1 MAAMTALLAE
11 PRRLLLLSLTLGLC
25 APAVFALAPPAPP
38 APDAAA
44 APGAA
49 TPLADLFALRLITPW
64 QVRHGARTV
73 RVRVQAYAPH
83 DGRPAAGVDLRL
95 ELARDREGRG
105 QEEPLVRTATTGREG
120 GALFD
125 LPVTAGLGR
134 AFLTVT
140 VTGSRRG
147 FSRTVTGSV
156 TGAGFSA
163 LLATDKH
170 GYQPGQTVHIR
181 ALCLDDERRPVAGR
195 ELKLLVVGQDE
206 QTAAAFAL
214 RTSRF
219 GIAQA
224 DWRLAALAREG
235 TYRLTLND
243 LNEGDDFVAM
253 AAVEVRRYELPRF
266 AVLAQPAGAFTMLG
280 DAPRAEIAV
289 RSLLGEPIARA
300 AVKIYRRRDAAGAA
314 ADASPIG
321 SGLTGPDGRVLVDLD
336 LAAEQ
341 SDLRQRN
348 SYPEPYEPYSDIDLV
363 AVATHPLTAEV
374 QRSRFRLRLSR
385 DAVHVHVFS
394 TGVSYVGEHSFVTTS
409 YPDGRPAEC
418 DVELAAAGAAGPSLA
433 RLRTNRFGIARLE
446 LPARA
451 RDLLVRARDAAGRD
465 GELDLPR
472 TAWGDRGEPPLT
484 LTAPRHLLHPGE
496 PLTVEV
502 AATRPFARLVV
513 EVERNDQILA
523 SRILPRIG
531 RRKSLVFPYQP
542 AFRGP
547 LGVHVFLAAPPSEDL
562 AFASAE
568 LAVLYPDRR
577 PLAVAIR
584 TDRRRYRPGEIA
596 ALTLQ
601 AGGRHAGAPAAFGIA
616 IVDRAVV
623 ERERSEGELAA
634 AAAAAPAGEGE
645 GEGEEDEI
653 PDLEP
658 RGYRSIAGWSASRLR
673 ELDPNRPYPQGL
685 DLVAAAVLVS
695 PPPLATNQST
705 PLGEERSSFKEF
717 FAAQLGPFLAAV
729 EAAWKQGGVV
739 RDVAELRSRL
749 ARLGCDPERLRDPWG
764 TGYRFVLGTDY
775 DGRQTLAVVSAGWD
789 RTFDTRDDFTAR
801 CETGPAHLAELGRA
815 IDRAVRRAFVERG
828 RYLAGESDLAEELAR
843 DHVDFARV
851 VDPWGERPRLEA
863 DVTRRDYVLRLRSG
877 GPDHR
882 FEAPAEPSDD
892 IDLWTVRLD
901 YSETWR
907 KLLASAAVRHLRR
920 TGSLPCTLEEVRRA
934 LAEVGADPDGWRDPR
949 GHAIRFDCRR
959 DSAYGTRPV
968 YDGASRAAQL
978 AAVTEETETLRMF
991 TVGRDGLAGTED
1003 DEELERIVQ
1012 PLFTRTSAAVPA
1024 GPPGASD
1031 PAAGLRSE
1039 GTGSIRGTVRDAQ
1052 GSALP
1057 GVTLTLVP
1065 EKGGESREAVS
1076 DVSGRFSF
1084 GLLPADAYWLLAS
1097 LEGFAAARLLVEI
1110 DSGETSDVN
1119 LRLRPSALES
1129 IIVTASA
1136 PMRQP
1141 ATVSAARPAEPNR
1154 FTPRL
1159 RQDFPET
1166 LLWVPEL
1173 VADRRGRVRLPVPLA
1188 DSMTT
1193 WRVAVLAS
1201 TLDGRLGRAAADLQ
1215 VVQPLAVDLDLPP
1228 SLTAGDQLAVP
1239 LLVDSRSPG
1248 SRRVELSLETPAGV
1262 EAGLGAAGHLDL
1274 GAQSAGRLDMPL
1286 RFTQAGTMKL
1296 RARAR
1301 GGAGEADAVERS
1313 VGVRP
1318 DGLERAKAYG
1328 RLLRAGE
1335 ALEFRLAPDLL
1346 AGSARLEVRL
1356 YAGFSAH
1363 LANAA
1368 RQLRGGPRACAEQQI
1383 SIATPDLLAMAGASA
1398 AAGPAAATVRAEAA
1412 ERLGAA
1418 VAGLSS
1424 FRDPEGGFAYWPGS
1438 PADLALTAYVVQ
1450 FLAEAGR
1457 SVPVDPQVL
1466 GGAVEFLAQAQ
1477 RGDGLWD
1484 PPLRRLPHR
1493 GERGRALS
1501 AWIAHALSVAGA
1513 PGGPLPEPER
1523 QTARQAAE
1531 RALASLAPD
1540 LPHLTDPYP
1549 LACAVLAYA
1558 AAGRAGSREAGQA
1571 AERLRELAHEEAG
1584 GRFWD
1589 LQSNSPFAGWGN
1601 AGRLETT
1608 ALAVQALLA
1617 GRSDLRGV
1625 PPMAGAAAGSGSA
1638 PDPAAGPAAEAG
1650 LVYLLLHKRPDGGWT
1665 STQATAQVLR
1675 ALAAAAHGQ
1684 DLAAG
1689 QRAGDA
1695 ERGRQEVPGPAHG
1708 RHRAPLEVD
1717 LDGIPVAHLTES
1729 ELDPLVPWSL
1739 TLGEPP
1745 ADLAPGRHVLTV
1757 RGGGA
1762 GVPAAGADWRLLEV
1776 VVHESLPWSGAQGAH
1791 EGAES
1796 GGAGA
1801 PSPAPVASS
1810 PSLAL
1815 SVDCSPLAAPVG
1827 EAVTC
1832 QVHAERVGFAGYGML
1847 IAEIGLPP
1855 RVEVDR
1861 QALDAFQAGSW
1872 DFSGYEV
1879 WPDRLVA
1886 YLWPRAGGL
1895 SFPLTFRPRLAMRA
1909 KSLRSVLYDGYNPEA
1924 RVVVPPRL
1932 FEVRAPEPA
1941 AGSTA
1946 GGLTTTGGTPR
1957 SRTALLKAATSRSS
1971 RTRSSARSPES

>member
-1 MAAMTALLAE
+1 MASITAVAAMAAMTALAAIAALLAG
-11 PRRLLLLSLTLGLC
+11 PRRRPLLLSLALGLC
-25 APAVFALAPPAPP
+25 APAVSALAPPAPL
-38 APDAAA
+38 APDAA

-64 QVRHGARTV
+64 QIRHGAHTV

-105 QEEPLVRTATTGREG
+105 HEEPLVRTATTGRQG

-134 AFLTVT
+134 AMLTVT

-147 FSRTVTGSV
+147 FSRTVTSWL

-195 ELKLLVVGQDE
+195 ELKLRVVDQDD
-206 QTAAAFAL
+206 QPAAILSL

-224 DWRLAALAREG
+224 DWRLPALVREG
-235 TYRLTLND
+235 TYLLTLV
-243 LNEGDDFVAM
+243 EGDDLVAM
-253 AAVEVRRYELPRF
+253 AAVEIRRYELPRF

-280 DAPRAEIAV
+280 DTPRAEIAV
-289 RSLLGEPIARA
+289 RSRLAEPIARA

-314 ADASPIG
+314 ASPIG
-321 SGLTGPDGRVLVDLD
+321 SGLTGSDGRVLVDLD

-341 SDLRQRN
+341 GDLRQRD
-348 SYPEPYEPYSDIDLV
+348 SYPEPYSDVDLV
-363 AVATHPLTAEV
+363 AVASHPLTAEV

-418 DVELAAAGAAGPSLA
+418 DVELAAAGAAGPPLA

-451 RDLLVRARDAAGRD
+451 RHLLVRARDAAGRD
-465 GELDLPR
+465 GVLDLPR

-496 PLTVEV
+496 PLTVEL

-523 SRILPRIG
+523 SRLLPRID
-531 RRKSLVFPYQP
+531 RRRSLVFPYQP

-547 LGVHVFLAAPPSEDL
+547 LGVHVYLLTPPSESL
-562 AFASAE
+562 AVASAQ

-577 PLAVAIR
+577 PLVVAIR
-584 TDRRRYRPGEIA
+584 GDRRRYRPGETA

-601 AGGRHAGAPAAFGIA
+601 AGGRRAGAPVAFGVA

-623 ERERSEGELAA
+623 DRERSEGEVAA
-634 AAAAAPAGEGE
+634 TAHEGE

-653 PDLEP
+653 PDLDP
-658 RGYRSIAGWSASRLR
+658 RGYRSIAGWTASRLR
-673 ELDPNRPYPQGL
+673 ELDPHRPYPQEL
-685 DLVAAAVLVS
+685 DLVAAAVLLS

-705 PLGEERSSFKEF
+705 PLGEETTSFKEF

-749 ARLGCDPERLRDPWG
+749 ARLGFDPERLRDPWG
-764 TGYRFVLGTDY
+764 TGYRFVLGTNY
-775 DGRQTLAVVSAGWD
+775 DGRQTLTVVSAGWD
-789 RTFDTRDDFTAR
+789 RTFDTRDDFTVR

-828 RYLAGESDLAEELAR
+828 QFLAGESELALELAR
-843 DHVDFARV
+843 DHVDLARV
-851 VDPWGERPRLEA
+851 VDPWGEQPRLEA
-863 DVTRRDYVLRLRSG
+863 DVRWRDYVLRLRSG

-882 FEAPAEPSDD
+882 FEAPDEPSDD
-892 IDLWTVRLD
+892 IDLWTARLD
-901 YSETWR
+901 YSKTWR
-907 KLLASAAVRHLRR
+907 KLLAAASARHLQR
-920 TGSLPCTLEEVRRA
+920 TGNLPCTPQDVRQA
-934 LAEVGADPDGWRDPR
+934 LAEVGADLDGWRDPR

-968 YDGASRAAQL
+968 YAGASRAARL

-991 TVGRDGLAGTED
+991 TVGRDGIAGTED
-1003 DEELERIVQ
+1003 DEELERIVR
-1012 PLFTRTSAAVPA
+1012 PLFTRTSADVPA
-1024 GPPGASD
+1024 APAGTPGATD

-1039 GTGSIRGTVRDAQ
+1039 GTGSIRGTMRDVR

-1057 GVTLTLVP
+1057 GVTLSLVP
-1065 EKGGESREAVS
+1065 EGGGESRETVS
-1076 DVSGRFSF
+1076 DETGQFSF
-1084 GLLPADAYWLLAS
+1084 GLLPADTYWLVAG
-1097 LEGFAAARLLVEI
+1097 LEGFAATRMLVEV
-1110 DSGETSDVN
+1110 DSGETTEVT
-1119 LRLRPSALES
+1119 LRLRPSPLEER
-1129 IIVTASA
+1129 ITVTASS
-1136 PMRQP
+1136 PVRQP
-1141 ATVSAARPAEPNR
+1141 ATVSPARPAEPNR

-1248 SRRVELSLETPAGV
+1248 SRRVKLSLEVPAGV
-1262 EAGLGAAGHLDL
+1262 EAGLGGADHLDL
-1274 GAQSAGRLDMPL
+1274 GAQSAGRLDLPL

-1335 ALEFRLAPDLL
+1335 ALEFGLAPDLL

-1363 LANAA
+1363 LATAA
-1368 RQLRGGPRACAEQQI
+1368 RQLQGSPRACAEQQV
-1383 SIATPDLLAMAGASA
+1383 SAATPDLLAMAGASA
-1398 AAGPAAATVRAEAA
+1398 AAGPAAARVRAEAA
-1412 ERLGAA
+1412 ERLSAA

-1457 SVPVDPQVL
+1457 SVPVGPQVL

-1501 AWIAHALSVAGA
+1501 AWIAHALALAGT

-1523 QTARQAAE
+1523 QIARQAAE
-1531 RALASLAPD
+1531 RALGSLAPD

-1558 AAGRAGSREAGQA
+1558 ALGRAGAEDAGRA

-1589 LQSNSPFAGWGN
+1589 LQSNTPFAGWGS

-1617 GRSDLRGV
+1617 GRSGF
-1625 PPMAGAAAGSGSA
+1625 GSA

-1650 LVYLLLHKRPDGGWT
+1650 LVYLLLHKRPDGGWG
-1665 STQATAQVLR
+1665 STQATAQALR
-1675 ALAAAAHGQ
+1675 ALADGQ
-1684 DLAAG
+1684 GMAAG
-1689 QRAGDA
+1689 QRTDNA
-1695 ERGRQEVPGPAHG
+1695 ERGGQGTPRPAN
-1708 RHRAPLEVD
+1708 RRRRAPLEVD

-1757 RGGGA
+1757 RGGA
-1762 GVPAAGADWRLLEV
+1762 GVPPDAGADWRLLEV
-1776 VVHESLPWSGAQGAH
+1776 VVHESLPWSDAQGAQ
-1791 EGAES
+1791 EGTES

-1810 PSLAL
+1810 PSLTL

-1879 WPDRLVA
+1879 WPDRLVV